1 MTNKFF
7 ASQVTINNI
16 LCKGPVKTMKIR
28 NLKFIQIFKRY
39 FLKSKYS
46 KNLSIFGNIK
56 TYNKMPNS
64 KVSII
69 DDLAEEIGAPLRD
82 EY

>member
-1 MTNKFF
+1 
-7 ASQVTINNI
+7 
-16 LCKGPVKTMKIR
+16 MKIR

-46 KNLSIFGNIK
+46 ENLSIFGNIK

-69 DDLAEEIGAPLRD
+69 NDLAEGIGAPIIY